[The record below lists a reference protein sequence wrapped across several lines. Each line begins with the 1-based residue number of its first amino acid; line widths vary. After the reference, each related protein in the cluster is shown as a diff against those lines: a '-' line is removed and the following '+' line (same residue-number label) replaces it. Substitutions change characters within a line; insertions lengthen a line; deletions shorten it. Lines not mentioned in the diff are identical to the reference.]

1 LATPKLEKDEKD
13 MTATEKRLG
22 HSQPYQHEGSPVSLT
37 NLHTI
42 LTQGTGSVMPSV
54 PDSPHGPVE
63 DRHVGRRVL
72 LADDN
77 ATNLEVLSRMLQLE
91 KVVDVQ
97 LAMVSTLA
105 CLKPRWNRA
114 DRYRTARKHSTK

>member
-1 LATPKLEKDEKD
+1 
-13 MTATEKRLG
+13 
-22 HSQPYQHEGSPVSLT
+22 
-37 NLHTI
+37 
-42 LTQGTGSVMPSV
+42 MPSV

-114 DRYRTARKHSTK
+114 DQIQNGKEALDKVKADMALGQRYDIIFMDIQVRPTVPSLGFLRPVSTV